1 MPLSWSAVSVISM
14 RGVRWSSDST
24 RPFLAVIYIGSNEVT
39 TIVKHGVAD
48 VQLFN
53 AKDFSLMVGTAVFA
67 FEGIGL

>member
-1 MPLSWSAVSVISM
+1 MCLEFDE
-14 RGVRWSSDST
+14 RN
-24 RPFLAVIYIGSNEVT
+24 RPVYSRDVPLAVIYIGSNEVT

-53 AKDFSLMVGTAVFA
+53 AKDFSLMIGTAVFA

>member
-1 MPLSWSAVSVISM
+1 LL
-14 RGVRWSSDST
+14 RGGLLHRTEDSSCF
-24 RPFLAVIYIGSNEVT
+24 PFAVIYIGSNEVA
-39 TIVKHGVAD
+39 TIAKHGVAD

>member
-1 MPLSWSAVSVISM
+1 MHRTDGSFY
-14 RGVRWSSDST
+14 
-24 RPFLAVIYIGSNEVT
+24 FLFAVIYIGSNEVA
-39 TIVKHGVAD
+39 TIAKHGVAD